1 MKLPR
6 RTFLHVAAGVAAL
19 PAISRIARA
28 RTYPS
33 RPVRVVVPFA
43 AGGPG
48 DILACLRFSASGRR
62 C

>member
-6 RTFLHVAAGVAAL
+6 QNFLHLPAGAAAL
-19 PAISRIARA
+19 PAVSRVARA